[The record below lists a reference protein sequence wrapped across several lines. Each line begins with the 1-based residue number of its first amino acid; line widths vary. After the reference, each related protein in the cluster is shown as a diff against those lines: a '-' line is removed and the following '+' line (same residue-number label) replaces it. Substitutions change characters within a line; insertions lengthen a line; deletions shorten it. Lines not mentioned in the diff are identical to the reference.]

1 MGCYQYFVSDS
12 AADARHR
19 AKSYKL
25 PAGQYKRHSLGG
37 LLLKEEQFYREGD
50 IFSGQAGG
58 RRRRLGAPHSKQTLH
73 CYCNI
78 ILVRFQGEELK
89 RDTHFHQHLVADI
102 SKLWISLTHDD
113 DFDNWTMGEASLSWK
128 SECPLPPCVAAIE
141 IYGRA
146 LNRNIYQDNI
156 ATLLNCAAAPH
167 GWILLKRLFQ
177 YTSFNSV
184 LSNDQSKY
192 CFQF

>member
-1 MGCYQYFVSDS
+1 MS
-12 AADARHR
+12 RHR

-37 LLLKEEQFYREGD
+37 LLLKQEQFYREGD

-73 CYCNI
+73 CTAISSLPDFRVKYSKEKDFLSSTYSGWHI
-78 ILVRFQGEELK
+78 DSILLS
-89 RDTHFHQHLVADI
+89 I
-102 SKLWISLTHDD
+102 SNSLTHDD
-113 DFDNWTMGEASLSWK
+113 HFDNWTLGEASLSWK

-156 ATLLNCAAAPH
+156 ATLLDSAAA
-167 GWILLKRLFQ
+167 LLKFISLLTVAFYWRDCSNS
-177 YTSFNSV
+177 TS
-184 LSNDQSKY
+184 LG
-192 CFQF
+192 